1 LPKLLIPSNLA
12 YSIGLTNQKRNRN
25 KKRSLPKKTQL
36 MTMLE
41 MRELKM
47 RHQIRF
53 KVRSNVVKKLFKI
66 VKSKL

>member
-1 LPKLLIPSNLA
+1 MPKLLIPSNLA

-53 KVRSNVVKKLFKI
+53 KVRCKVVKKLFKI